1 MPTYVYA
8 CDTCGAQFEQ
18 FQSFKDEPL
27 RTCLACAGAVRRVF
41 QPVGIVFKGSGWY
54 ITDSRKA
61 SSATVGGEETGAK
74 SDKSAGGESAGKNES
89 TSKSES
95 AGGESASKSESTSE
109 AKSSSASASTTA

>member
-8 CDTCGAQFEQ
+8 CDSCGTQFEQ
-18 FQSFKDEPL
+18 FQSFKEEPL
-27 RTCLACAGAVRRVF
+27 RTCPSCAGAVRRVF

-61 SSATVGGEETGAK
+61 SSATVGSEESGKGEKPAASESSGKSESAAK
-74 SDKSAGGESAGKNES
+74 SEPA

-95 AGGESASKSESTSE
+95 TAKSESSSD
-109 AKSSSASASTTA
+109 AKSSASTAATN